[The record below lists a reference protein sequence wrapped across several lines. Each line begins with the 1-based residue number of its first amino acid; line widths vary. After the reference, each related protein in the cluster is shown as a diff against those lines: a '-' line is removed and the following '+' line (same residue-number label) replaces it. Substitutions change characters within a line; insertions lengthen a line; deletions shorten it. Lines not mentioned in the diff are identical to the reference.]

1 MNIEQSAVILV
12 GTILASISLL
22 IIIATTIAIN
32 RLFHKFW
39 KPISLFTPDSW
50 KGFDP
55 PDTKTKEH
63 SND

>member
-12 GTILASISLL
+12 GTLLASMSLL
-22 IIIATTIAIN
+22 IIIATAIAIN

-39 KPISLFTPDSW
+39 KPVSLFTPESW

-55 PDTKTKEH
+55 PEHVTKDK
-63 SND
+63 S

>member
-12 GTILASISLL
+12 GTILASMSLL
-22 IIIATTIAIN
+22 IVIATAIAIN

-39 KPISLFTPDSW
+39 KPVNIFTPESW

-55 PDTKTKEH
+55 PDTKTKDK
-63 SND
+63 S

>member
-22 IIIATTIAIN
+22 IIIATVVAIN
-32 RLFHKFW
+32 RLLHKFW

-55 PDTKTKEH
+55 PETITKDK
-63 SND
+63 S

>member
-12 GTILASISLL
+12 GTLLASMSLL
-22 IIIATTIAIN
+22 IIIATAIAIN

-39 KPISLFTPDSW
+39 KPVSLFTPDSW

-55 PDTKTKEH
+55 PESITKD
-63 SND
+63 NA